1 MFYKKVLLV
10 ATIFFS
16 IILPLLSGCA
26 KDSLKQKEIPIT
38 TNSNEALQLFLKGRD
53 MFDKLKTPQAAELF
67 DKAIALDK
75 DFAMA
80 YLYHA
85 NSGGGYKLYRE
96 NLSKAFDLLDK
107 VSEGEKHLILYN
119 QADNSVSQKVE
130 LDTILALFPN
140 DKRVQ
145 DLAGNYYYGLA
156 DYSKALDHYKK
167 VISLDSSF
175 ASSYN
180 SLGYIYMGM
189 ENYAEA
195 EKSFKK
201 YIGLIPDDANP
212 YDSYAELLL
221 MQGRYDE
228 SIEQYNKAIQTD
240 PEFVS
245 ALVGI
250 GNNYI
255 FKKDYKK
262 ARDYYQQSYDKSFNI
277 NQKLG
282 ALWWKAVSY
291 IHEGKTAD
299 AISAFEERSKI
310 AFDNNY
316 PTAGITGYRFAGL
329 TLADKGNI
337 KEAERYIN
345 KAYDLINSSKLREED
360 HKAYEITVGLDRC
373 YLQIL
378 KKDIAG
384 AEKNLETLKQVID
397 KRQVSAENEYLNFI
411 TGLLQFHKGNNDLAL
426 QYFQKTGEGNPY
438 IWYWKAIT
446 QEKAGNSQEAKKI
459 YSKIA
464 QYNANSV
471 PLALVRDIA
480 KNKL

>member
-1 MFYKKVLLV
+1 MLHKRVLLV
-10 ATIFFS
+10 LVISLSF
-16 IILPLLSGCA
+16 ILLLLSNCA
-26 KDSLKQKEIPIT
+26 KEERSTKEVPIT
-38 TNSNEALQLFLKGRD
+38 TNSDEAMQLFLKGRD
-53 MFDKLKTPQAAELF
+53 MFDKLKTPQAAEYF

-80 YLYHA
+80 YLYRA
-85 NSGGGYKLYRE
+85 NSGGGYKVYRD
-96 NLSKAFDLLDK
+96 NLERAVELLDQ
-107 VSEGEKHLILYN
+107 VSEGEKYLILYN
-119 QADNSVSQKVE
+119 QADNPVSQKVE
-130 LDTILALFPN
+130 LDKILALFPD

-145 DLAGNYYYGLA
+145 DLAGNYYYGLT

-167 VISLDSSF
+167 VISLDSNF
-175 ASSYN
+175 ALSYN
-180 SLGYIYMGM
+180 SLGYVYISM

-201 YIGLIPDDANP
+201 YIELIPDDANP

-262 ARDYYQQSYDKSFNI
+262 ARDYYQQSYDKSLNI

-299 AISAFEERSKI
+299 AINVFEERSKI

-360 HKAYEITVGLDRC
+360 HKAYEITIGLDRC

-378 KKDIAG
+378 KKDIIG

-397 KRQVSAENEYLNFI
+397 KRQVSAEIEYLNFI

-438 IWYWKAIT
+438 IWYWKAVA
-446 QEKAGNSQEAKKI
+446 QEKAGNNQEAKKLFA
-459 YSKIA
+459 KIA
-464 QYNANSV
+464 NYNANSV